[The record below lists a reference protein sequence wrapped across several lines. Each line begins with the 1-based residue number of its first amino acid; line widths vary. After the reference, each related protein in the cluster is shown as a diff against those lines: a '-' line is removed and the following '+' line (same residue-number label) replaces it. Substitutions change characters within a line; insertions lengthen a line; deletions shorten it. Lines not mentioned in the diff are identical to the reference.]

1 MAAKR
6 PWRRLAENSGPPVR
20 QGDGARASLD
30 KRAWRPHAKRAN
42 SLAGEDIDES
52 NCFWPAGPRPA
63 RRSSLRGGRS
73 RLRRW
78 SLSRRMRW
86 TPWRGRWP
94 SAIRLPRRRRG
105 APCLWRALLLAG
117 RRARLPLNGGRA
129 SRDAGCGV
137 VRDRRARATYFRRA
151 QRSHYGRAADVLICR
166 RFKRRRPCSL
176 LRLVRRVIGAADG
189 LAGRVDPRDSR
200 LHGQRAS

>member
-1 MAAKR
+1 VDRRFAK
-6 PWRRLAENSGPPVR
+6 ATEH
-20 QGDGARASLD
+20 ASLD

-78 SLSRRMRW
+78 SLSCRMRW

-117 RRARLPLNGGRA
+117 RRARLPLNGARA
-129 SRDAGCGV
+129 LRDTGCGV
-137 VRDRRARATYFRRA
+137 VRDRRARASYCRRA
-151 QRSHYGRAADVLICR
+151 QRSHYGRAADASFVVALTGFGR
-166 RFKRRRPCSL
+166 ARFIALAFAVSL
-176 LRLVRRVIGAADG
+176 APLTASQIE
-189 LAGRVDPRDSR
+189 LAGEIRVYIANAH
-200 LHGQRAS
+200 LE